1 MTEGRDGRAVWSD
14 VRTKAIDGRGI
25 RVKDI
30 LVENNSE
37 TQENKIGK

>member
-1 MTEGRDGRAVWSD
+1 MTEGRDGRVVWSD

-30 LVENNSE
+30 LEL
-37 TQENKIGK
+37 KITERRKKMG